1 MHVVIGGAFAG
12 KSAYVQQAYPKA
24 QWVTPEEYP
33 DQVKEKTI
41 IVSGISS
48 WLQAGGTEEKF
59 WNWFS
64 LIRKDLYPVLILQ
77 EMGQGLVPMD
87 AEDRRVRDEN
97 GRIAQRA
104 VKEAVKAEYVWHGLI
119 ECWKNISEE
128 NTYS

>member
-1 MHVVIGGAFAG
+1 MT
-12 KSAYVQQAYPKA
+12 PK
-24 QWVTPEEYP
+24 EYP

-48 WLQAGGTEEKF
+48 WLQEGGTEEKF

-119 ECWKNISEE
+119 ECWKNVSEE